1 MDSFQWKTQHEQ
13 QKLMMK
19 KINQLMFEFL
29 NESRRIMKLH
39 EEAEA
44 DPREEAARA
53 SLHHFWGLWR
63 RDSRPLLDDPWTG
76 VFHHKVG
83 LRLFSSQVRQKDI
96 FRLGKQVTEAKT
108 SKQQSRQNP
117 VSINRER

>member
-44 DPREEAARA
+44 DYI
-53 SLHHFWGLWR
+53 SW
-63 RDSRPLLDDPWTG
+63 
-76 VFHHKVG
+76 
-83 LRLFSSQVRQKDI
+83 
-96 FRLGKQVTEAKT
+96 
-108 SKQQSRQNP
+108 N
-117 VSINRER
+117 